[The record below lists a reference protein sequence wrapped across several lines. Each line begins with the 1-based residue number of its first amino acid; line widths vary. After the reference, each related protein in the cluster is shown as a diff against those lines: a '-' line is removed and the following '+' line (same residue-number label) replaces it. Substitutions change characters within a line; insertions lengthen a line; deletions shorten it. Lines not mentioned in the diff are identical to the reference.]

1 MAEGAKPRFTKLASS
16 GIRKHKA
23 FSAEM
28 DESVTEAPARSAHI
42 KSMSPRQP
50 HCQDSK
56 IKTSPAFRDAP
67 VSYDIVSTDEHFE
80 RKGFEK
86 RLTSTSCKPLDPSK
100 TKPFGK

>member
-1 MAEGAKPRFTKLASS
+1 MGETQKPKFTKLRSN
-16 GIRKHKA
+16 GIRKHPA
-23 FSAEM
+23 FSSRL
-28 DESVTEAPARSAHI
+28 DESVTDSPPRSAHV

-86 RLTSTSCKPLDPSK
+86 RLTSTPCKPLDPSK
-100 TKPFGK
+100 CRPFSK